1 MNLLKLLSVFL
12 SDNIYYINGSDSL
25 IRQAFREFI
34 PETTKLI
41 IAQRISSVQDADMI
55 VMLEN
60 GMVAAVGNHDEL
72 MASSP
77 IYQEVYY
84 SQQKGGDE

>member
-1 MNLLKLLSVFL
+1 MDTKT
-12 SDNIYYINGSDSL
+12 DAM

-55 VMLEN
+55 VMLDN
-60 GMVAAVGNHDEL
+60 GMVAAAGTHDEL
-72 MASSP
+72 MQSSS